1 MTKTTTRRN
10 KAGTLRASKVEQTA
24 LKASP
29 FEPIYPPTEKVPSI
43 IVDHFPMLGQLTALR
58 FLEWVQANPDG
69 VIALPTGK
77 TPEYFIKYT
86 QHLLRTWSRTET
98 RRELGR
104 WGLASRKR
112 PDLRGLHFV
121 QIDDFYPIDAAQTNS
136 FNFYVRRYYIQ
147 GFGLDPRKAL
157 LIDGRRI
164 GLARGERLDQVW
176 PNQQVDLS
184 LRYSLPKSH
193 LEARQ
198 RAVLQAVD
206 AWCMDYEDRIRALGG
221 IGFFLGGIGPDG
233 HVGFNIPGS
242 DHHSTTRL
250 CRVNYP
256 TQAASAGDL
265 GGIETAR
272 KCLVITIGLRTITYN
287 PSCTA
292 IIMAAG
298 CAKAGVIAAA
308 VESPPDK
315 RVPASALQR
324 LPNARFFLTR
334 GAAGDLVERRLAL
347 LRAQPTLD
355 EPQIAKVL
363 MDVAVSRS
371 KPVLALTGQDLR
383 ADRFGQVVLAKTG
396 ASVRTLVQKVHRGL
410 VGKIER
416 GMQVAEDKC
425 FLHTE
430 PHHDDIMLGYFAH
443 VVRHIRKAGNH
454 HYFMTATSGFTSV
467 TNRFLGWHVAN
478 LRRFLPSPE
487 FGQLMREAYFQP
499 DNTMARNRDI
509 WQYLDGIAAANED
522 MKAQGCARRFLRN
535 LLEVHG
541 RQDRAAIAKRLD
553 QLDLYLRTA
562 YPGKHD
568 PQAVQQLKGMCRE
581 WEAECLWGYHGWKCD
596 NVFHLRLGFY
606 SGDVFAKTPTWAQDV
621 LPIVRM
627 MERIRPDIVTVAF
640 DPEASGPDTHYKVLQ
655 ILAEALRT
663 YQQRSGRYDLR
674 IWGYRNVWYRFD
686 PSEADILVPVS
697 LNMFSIVQDAFENA
711 FLSQR
716 EASFPSPDYDGP
728 FSRLAQQIQV
738 EQYQKIKRCL
748 GRDWFYHH
756 ESPLIRATR
765 GFVFLKDMDCEQFYD
780 SCLRLR
786 RSTEGIA

>member
-1 MTKTTTRRN
+1 MVPMAHSDPRTKSGLSR
-10 KAGTLRASKVEQTA
+10 VEQIA
-24 LKASP
+24 LKASA
-29 FEPIYPPTEKVPSI
+29 FESIYRPTEKIPA
-43 IVDHFPMLGQLTALR
+43 IVVDNFPMLGQVTALR
-58 FLEWVQANPDG
+58 FLEWVRANPEG

-77 TPEYFIKYT
+77 TPEYFIKYV
-86 QHLLRTWSRTET
+86 QHLLRTWTRAET

-104 WGLASRKR
+104 WGLGSGRR
-112 PDLRGLHFV
+112 PDMRGLHFV
-121 QIDDFYPIDAAQTNS
+121 QIDEFYPIDAAQTNS
-136 FNFYVRRYYIQ
+136 FNFYVRRFYIQ
-147 GFGLDPRKAL
+147 GFGLDPKKAL

-164 GLARGERLDQVW
+164 GLAHGERLDQIW

-184 LRYSLPKSH
+184 LRYRLPKSH
-193 LEARQ
+193 PEERQ
-198 RAVLQAVD
+198 QAVLQAVD
-206 AWCMDYEDRIRALGG
+206 AWCMDYEDQIRALGG

-233 HVGFNIPGS
+233 HIGFNIAGS
-242 DHHSTTRL
+242 DHRSTTRL
-250 CRVNYP
+250 CPVNYP
-256 TQAASAGDL
+256 TQAAAAADL
-265 GGIETAR
+265 GGIEIAR

-287 PSCTA
+287 PGCTA

-298 CAKAGVIAAA
+298 CSKARVVAAA

-324 LPNARFFLTR
+324 LPNARFYLTR
-334 GAAGDLVERRLAL
+334 GAAGELVERQLAS

-355 EPQIAKVL
+355 EQQIAKIL
-363 MDVAVSRS
+363 MDVAMARS
-371 KPVLALTGQDLR
+371 KPLLALTSQDLR
-383 ADRFGQVVLAKTG
+383 ADRFGQLVLTKAG
-396 ASVRTLVQKVHRGL
+396 ASVRHLTQKAHRGL
-410 VGKIER
+410 VSKIDR
-416 GMQVAEDKC
+416 GMQVAEDRC

-443 VVRHIRKAGNH
+443 VVRHIRKAGNR

-467 TNRFLGWHVAN
+467 TNRFLAWHAAN
-478 LRRFLPSPE
+478 LRRFLLTHE
-487 FGQLMREAYFQP
+487 FRQLMREGYFLP
-499 DNTMARNRDI
+499 GNTMARNRDV

-522 MKAQGCARRFLRN
+522 TKAQGCARRFLRN

-541 RQDRAAIAKRLD
+541 RQDRAAIARRLD

-568 PQAVQQLKGMCRE
+568 PKNVQQLKGMCRE

-606 SGDVFAKTPTWAQDV
+606 TGDVFAKTPTWAQDV
-621 LPIVRM
+621 LPIVRL
-627 MERIRPDIVTVAF
+627 MERIRPDVVTVAL

-655 ILAEALRT
+655 IMAEALRT

-716 EASFPSPDYDGP
+716 EASFPSYEYDGP
-728 FSRLAQQIQV
+728 FSKLAQQIQV
-738 EQYQKIKRCL
+738 EQYDRIKRCL

-756 ESPLIRATR
+756 DSPLIRATR

-786 RSTEGIA
+786 RSTEGTT

>member
-1 MTKTTTRRN
+1 MAHSDPRTKSGLSR
-10 KAGTLRASKVEQTA
+10 VEQIA
-24 LKASP
+24 LKASA
-29 FEPIYPPTEKVPSI
+29 FESIYRPTEKIPA
-43 IVDHFPMLGQLTALR
+43 IVVDNFPMLGQVTALR
-58 FLEWVQANPDG
+58 FLEWVRANPEG

-77 TPEYFIKYT
+77 TPEYFIKYV
-86 QHLLRTWSRTET
+86 QHLLRTWTRAET

-104 WGLASRKR
+104 WGLGSGRR
-112 PDLRGLHFV
+112 PDMRGLHFV
-121 QIDDFYPIDAAQTNS
+121 QIDEFYPIDAAQTNS
-136 FNFYVRRYYIQ
+136 FNFYVRRFYIQ
-147 GFGLDPRKAL
+147 GFGLDPKKAL

-164 GLARGERLDQVW
+164 GLAHGERLDQIW

-184 LRYSLPKSH
+184 LRYRLPKSH
-193 LEARQ
+193 PEERQ
-198 RAVLQAVD
+198 QAVLQAVD
-206 AWCMDYEDRIRALGG
+206 AWCMDYEDQIRALGG

-233 HVGFNIPGS
+233 HIGFNIAGS
-242 DHHSTTRL
+242 DHRSTTRL
-250 CRVNYP
+250 CPVNYP
-256 TQAASAGDL
+256 TQAAAAADL
-265 GGIETAR
+265 GGIEIAR

-287 PSCTA
+287 PGCTA

-298 CAKAGVIAAA
+298 CSKARVVAAA

-324 LPNARFFLTR
+324 LPNARFYLTR
-334 GAAGDLVERRLAL
+334 GAAGELVERQLAS

-355 EPQIAKVL
+355 EQQIAKIL
-363 MDVAVSRS
+363 MDVAMARS
-371 KPVLALTGQDLR
+371 KPLLALTSQDLR
-383 ADRFGQVVLAKTG
+383 ADRFGQLVLTKAG
-396 ASVRTLVQKVHRGL
+396 ASVRHLTQKAHRGL
-410 VGKIER
+410 VSKIDR
-416 GMQVAEDKC
+416 GMQVAEDRC

-443 VVRHIRKAGNH
+443 VVRHIRKAGNR

-467 TNRFLGWHVAN
+467 TNRFLAWHAAN
-478 LRRFLPSPE
+478 LRRFLLTHE
-487 FGQLMREAYFQP
+487 FRQLMREGYFLP
-499 DNTMARNRDI
+499 GNTMARNRDV

-522 MKAQGCARRFLRN
+522 TKAQGCARRFLRN

-541 RQDRAAIAKRLD
+541 RQDRAAIARRLD

-568 PQAVQQLKGMCRE
+568 PKNVQQLKGMCRE

-606 SGDVFAKTPTWAQDV
+606 TGDVFAKTPTWAQDV
-621 LPIVRM
+621 LPIVRL
-627 MERIRPDIVTVAF
+627 MERIRPDVVTVAL

-655 ILAEALRT
+655 IMAEALRT

-716 EASFPSPDYDGP
+716 EASFPSYEYDGP
-728 FSRLAQQIQV
+728 FSKLAQQIQV
-738 EQYQKIKRCL
+738 EQYDRIKRCL

-756 ESPLIRATR
+756 DSPLIRATR

-786 RSTEGIA
+786 RSTEGTT